1 MKGSIRQRRTENDM
15 TEEYVGENRPAW
27 ARPYVEEVLAKLMAE
42 EYAGPEQVMRYHSGL
57 GRSLT
62 EVGDN
67 LWDAIV
73 RVGEDSSEAE
83 KWQIL
88 ESSVMKMRATRNFP
102 HDRR

>member
-1 MKGSIRQRRTENDM
+1 MA
-15 TEEYVGENRPAW
+15 EEHVGENRPAW
-27 ARPYVEEVLAKLMAE
+27 ARPYVEEMLGRLMAE
-42 EYAGPEQVMRYHSGL
+42 EYAGPGQVVRYHSGL

-73 RVGEDSSEAE
+73 KVGEDSSEAE

-88 ESSVMKMRATRNFP
+88 ESRVMKMQATRNFP
-102 HDRR
+102 HGRR